1 MRRASLFGRAP
12 VIHDLRIA
20 FTIWGW
26 LDPDS
31 PAELLTLRRDAFDGV
46 AEVLHN
52 YDRLRDL
59 ADTVP
64 EETLRSTPAQVA
76 AAYPGEWRRL
86 LGR

>member
-12 VIHDLRIA
+12 VIHDLRMA

-31 PAELLTLRRDAFDGV
+31 PAELLTLRRDAFEGV

-76 AAYPGEWRRL
+76 AAYPAEWRRL